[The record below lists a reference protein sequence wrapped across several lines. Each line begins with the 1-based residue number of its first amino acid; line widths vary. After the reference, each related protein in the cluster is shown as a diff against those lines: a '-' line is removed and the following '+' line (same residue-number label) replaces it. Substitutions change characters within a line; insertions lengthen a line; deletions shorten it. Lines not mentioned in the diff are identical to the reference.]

1 MGTTTSEMVGM
12 KPTKEDRKKF
22 DIDLQYGV
30 VREDKIADM
39 LTNKKIEVKSER
51 DLWQKTGNICIEY
64 KSYGKP
70 SGIDATE
77 SDYWFHNLCIGDD
90 EYCTLVFNT
99 KTLKKIVK
107 KLDSFKTVSGGDN
120 RASQMY
126 LLNLQ
131 KLFSSDVI
139 KAFKEIE
146 DEHEAA

>member
-1 MGTTTSEMVGM
+1 MGTTTSETVGM

-77 SDYWFHNLCIGDD
+77 SDCWFHNLCIGDD

-146 DEHEAA
+146 DEPEAA

>member
-146 DEHEAA
+146 DEPEAA

>member
-1 MGTTTSEMVGM
+1 MGTTTLEMVGM

-99 KTLKKIVK
+99 NTLKKIVK

-139 KAFKEIE
+139 KAFKELE

>member
-1 MGTTTSEMVGM
+1 M
-12 KPTKEDRKKF
+12 KPTKADRKKF
-22 DIDLQYGV
+22 DLDLQYGE
-30 VREDKIADM
+30 VRESKIADM
-39 LTNKKIEVKSER
+39 LQNKKIEVKSER

-99 KTLKKIVK
+99 ATLKKIVK
-107 KLDSFKTVSGGDN
+107 RLDSFKTVSGGDHK
-120 RASQMY
+120 ASQMY

-139 KAFKEIE
+139 KAFKELE
-146 DEHEAA
+146 DEQEEQAA